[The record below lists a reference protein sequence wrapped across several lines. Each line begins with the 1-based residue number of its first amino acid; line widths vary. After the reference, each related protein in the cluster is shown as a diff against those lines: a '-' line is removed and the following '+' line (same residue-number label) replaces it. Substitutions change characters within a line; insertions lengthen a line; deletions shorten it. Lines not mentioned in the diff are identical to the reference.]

1 MCNSRT
7 KNLNTQQGGFEVDR
21 ACKFD
26 MDNNFKSTSF
36 LPSFIGVKLI
46 FRVSG
51 QILRLLSRVTYLVSS
66 QRLSWPSVATCY

>member
-1 MCNSRT
+1 M
-7 KNLNTQQGGFEVDR
+7 LNTQQGGLEVYS

-36 LPSFIGVKLI
+36 LPSFISVKLI

-66 QRLSWPSVATCY
+66 QLAKCCNMLLGNMETV